1 MLLGTVLVTAGQLDE
16 AQAVL
21 DAVIAECEA
30 AGDRLHLCSALNDRM
45 WVWIKRDLLD
55 RGIEDQR
62 AATALARELG
72 HPHLERSST
81 YNLAELL
88 HWRGSFDEALLLAH
102 RSRSLQERFVGPS
115 PLDAL
120 LVARIEAAR
129 GVRAARELAWIDET
143 CGELA
148 GATAMQRTVIGLVV
162 DNVTDAAAWDAAIA
176 SARTTTVLYE
186 LAEALWFAARTTR
199 DARWITEGRSLGHPS
214 WNDRFA
220 GLEPGGLP

>member
-129 GVRAARELAWIDET
+129 GIRATRELAWIDET
-143 CGELA
+143 CGELT
-148 GATAMQRTVIGLVV
+148 GATAMQRTVIQLVV
-162 DNVTDAAAWDAAIA
+162 DNVTDAAAWEAAIA
-176 SARTTTVLYE
+176 SARATTVLYE

-199 DARWITEGRSLGHPS
+199 DARWMTEGRLLGHPS